1 MSRPDT
7 GSSLGCPR
15 TDWILGRTGVQ
26 WVQDESPPIGTN
38 DEDIFFNLRNMHH
51 KHSSSKLPFCSM
63 LRILN
68 AVVLDFFGAAMHQR
82 KAGRAGVV
90 VDGFLDGLDGFLLAD
105 FSMFGLFER
114 GPS

>member
-1 MSRPDT
+1 MFNAPNFER
-7 GSSLGCPR
+7 CR
-15 TDWILGRTGVQ
+15 TL
-26 WVQDESPPIGTN
+26 
-38 DEDIFFNLRNMHH
+38 
-51 KHSSSKLPFCSM
+51 
-63 LRILN
+63 
-68 AVVLDFFGAAMHQR
+68 LDFFGAAMHRR